1 LIRNHSIQHQQ
12 FRKGEFT
19 MPQKRHFQVIR
30 TDANGFETT
39 TYVETHSPKDFLG
52 DAVYD
57 APAKP
62 GKVYNIK
69 SNSCLMSGETIR
81 YNKISKAAYDA
92 IVEVIPEKSPLE
104 DGAVWGDELEK
115 IDAELAA
122 VESRVSAVEE
132 ATQASEPEQPPCH
145 TPIYMR
151 YAFGADS
158 VYTSDDDES
167 DLGLVALG
175 FGVYLDQN
183 EFDALKEKA
192 EANAYVVILKS
203 PEGGEEL
210 QNATASVKQ
219 APAVAPLIPRTGRKS
234 GKGVY
239 GVITKQRDT
248 IARLERKLEQK
259 QALID
264 NARIREQELRIQFG
278 G

>member
-1 LIRNHSIQHQQ
+1 
-12 FRKGEFT
+12 

-62 GKVYNIK
+62 GKVYSIK
-69 SNSCLMSGETIR
+69 GGGCMSAETIR

-92 IVEVIPEKSPLE
+92 IMEV
-104 DGAVWGDELEK
+104 GAVWGEELEK
-115 IDAELAA
+115 IDAELDA
-122 VESRVSAVEE
+122 VEARVSAIEE
-132 ATQASEPEQPPCH
+132 ATQESETEQPPCH

-151 YAFGADS
+151 YAFGDDKF
-158 VYTSDDDES
+158 YTSDDDES

-192 EANAYVVILKS
+192 EANSYVVILKS

-219 APAVAPLIPRTGRKS
+219 SPAVAPLIPRGGRKN

-239 GVITKQRDT
+239 GVIAKQRDT